1 MFPPLDRERER
12 ERERE
17 RARGWDGLDSEN
29 TMSIYSE
36 LNREKRLDV
45 VFFLVRIVFDMT
57 QIPSYVLSGKIN
69 KNEN

>member
-1 MFPPLDRERER
+1 MFPPLD
-12 ERERE
+12 RERE

-29 TMSIYSE
+29 TMCIYSE

-45 VFFLVRIVFDMT
+45 VFFLVRNGFDLI
-57 QIPSYVLSGKIN
+57 QIPSYVLHGNIN